1 MMRSLMGF
9 LRRKAAALSACRLGA
24 TAVEFAIV
32 APLFL
37 VMVYGV
43 MEVGRAL
50 WIKSTMQFAVEETT
64 RYAMVNTSA
73 STSTLVTYAYTKLS
87 GMNSTGITF
96 TATLTT
102 GTPNFM
108 TVAGTYDFTALVSLV
123 ELPDFTLNA
132 SSRVPLIY

>member
-1 MMRSLMGF
+1 M
-9 LRRKAAALSACRLGA
+9 
-24 TAVEFAIV
+24 
-32 APLFL
+32 
-37 VMVYGV
+37 
-43 MEVGRAL
+43 

-87 GMNSTGITF
+87 GMDATGITF
-96 TATLTT
+96 TATLTS

-108 TVAGTYDFTALVSLV
+108 TVAGTYDFSTLVSLV
-123 ELPDFTLNA
+123 QLPDFTIDA

>member
-1 MMRSLMGF
+1 MGF

>member
-1 MMRSLMGF
+1 MSF
-9 LRRKAAALSACRLGA
+9 LCRKAFALSASRLGA

-43 MEVGRAL
+43 MEVGRAM

-73 STSTLVTYAYTKLS
+73 STSALVTYAYTKLS
-87 GMNSTGITF
+87 GMDSSGITF
-96 TATLTT
+96 TATLTS

-108 TVAGTYDFTALVSLV
+108 TVSGTYDFTALVSLV
-123 ELPDFTLNA
+123 QLPDFTLNA
-132 SSRVPLIY
+132 SSRVPLIP

>member
-64 RYAMVNTSA
+64 CYAMVNTSA

-108 TVAGTYDFTALVSLV
+108 TVAGTYDFTALFSLV
-123 ELPDFTLNA
+123 ELPDFNLNA

>member
-1 MMRSLMGF
+1 MGF

-64 RYAMVNTSA
+64 CYAMVNTSA